1 MARKGKINFDSIVGG
16 LVTAGLIDSTLGN
29 ILSSILYGGKAQY
42 ELANLT
48 AKQQRA
54 ISQLQKT
61 IASQGVHLANQEGI
75 ASRIANF
82 VAAMNPVGRAY
93 EVNQKAY
100 NIANKEITKLRE
112 AQAKAEAEYQSVQGE
127 FIDKVRSAE
136 KRARDEQIMSSSLIG
151 GLIHEAKKL
160 IGG

>member
-1 MARKGKINFDSIVGG
+1 MALKPSKRFASLVDG
-16 LVTAGLIDSTLGN
+16 LITAGLIDSTLGN

-42 ELANLT
+42 ELADLT

-54 ISQLQKT
+54 ISQLQKV
-61 IASQGVHLANQEGI
+61 IATQGVSLANQEGI

-82 VAAMNPVGRAY
+82 VAAMNPVGKAY

-112 AQAKAEAEYQSVQGE
+112 AQAKAEMEYQSTQNE
-127 FIDKVRSAE
+127 FIDKVRKAE
-136 KRARDEQIMSSSLIG
+136 KRARDEQVMSSSLIG